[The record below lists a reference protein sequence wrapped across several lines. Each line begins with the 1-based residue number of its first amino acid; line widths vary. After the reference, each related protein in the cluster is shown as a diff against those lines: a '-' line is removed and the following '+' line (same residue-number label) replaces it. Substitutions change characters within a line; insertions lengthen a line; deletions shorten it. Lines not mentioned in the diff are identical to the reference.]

1 MKREASPLWIE
12 NLSAGYPRRPVIRNL
27 SLPCID
33 GGQVVAFVG
42 PNAAGKSTLLLAL
55 AGLLPANGAV
65 RFGDTDLLK
74 LSMLNRARIAA
85 FMPQSL
91 PQGVA
96 LTVVESVITAFKAS
110 AVADEALIGGSAAR
124 TAMLALDRLGIA
136 GLALE
141 GLDRLSGGQRQ
152 LVGLAQAL
160 VREPRLV
167 LLDEPTSAL
176 DLRHQISVM
185 AILRQLASEGRTVIV
200 VLHDLNLAA
209 RWADFVVVLDEGAV
223 VAAAAP
229 AAALT
234 ADIIARVYGVR
245 ARIDIGND
253 GRPGI
258 SIEGLLAP
266 DPSQMSA

>member
-1 MKREASPLWIE
+1 MTAANLVIE
-12 NLSAGYPRRPVIRNL
+12 KLSAGYPRRPVIREL
-27 SLPCID
+27 SLPQIE

-55 AGLLPANGAV
+55 AGLLPASGTV
-65 RFGDTDLLK
+65 RFGDIDLLK
-74 LSMLNRARIAA
+74 LATAHRARIVTY
-85 FMPQSL
+85 MPQSL

-96 LTVVESVITAFKAS
+96 LTVVESVIAAFKAS
-110 AVADEALIGGSAAR
+110 AVADERLVAGSSAR
-124 TAMLALDRLGIA
+124 KAIAALDRIGIA
-136 GLALE
+136 ELALE

-160 VREPRLV
+160 VREPRLL

-185 AILRQLASEGRTVIV
+185 ATLRQLASEGRTVIV

-209 RWADFVVVLDEGAV
+209 RWADFVVVLNNGRIS
-223 VAAAAP
+223 AAAAP
-229 AAALT
+229 ATALT
-234 ADIIARVYGVR
+234 RDVIADVYGVE
-245 ARIDIGND
+245 ARVEIDPN

-258 SIEGLLAP
+258 FIEGALA
-266 DPSQMSA
+266 SARSSSLSA

>member
-1 MKREASPLWIE
+1 MIEAANLTIE
-12 NLSAGYPRRPVIRNL
+12 KISAGYPRRPVIREL
-27 SLPCID
+27 SLPQIG

-55 AGLLPANGAV
+55 AGLLPATGIV
-65 RFGDTDLLK
+65 GFGGVDLLK
-74 LSMLNRARIAA
+74 LTTADRARITTY
-85 FMPQSL
+85 MPQSL

-96 LTVVESVITAFKAS
+96 LTVVESVIAAFKGS
-110 AVADEALIGGSAAR
+110 AVANEHMFAGAAPR
-124 TAMLALDRLGIA
+124 KAVAALDRLGIA

-160 VREPRLV
+160 VREPRLL

-185 AILRQLASEGRTVIV
+185 TTLRHLASEGRTVIV

-209 RWADFVVVLDEGAV
+209 RWADFVVVLNNGR
-223 VAAAAP
+223 VAAADAP
-229 AAALT
+229 AASLT
-234 ADIIARVYGVR
+234 RDVIANVYGVE
-245 ARIDIGND
+245 ARVETDAK

-258 SIEGLLAP
+258 FIEGALA
-266 DPSQMSA
+266 SAPTSVSA

>member
-1 MKREASPLWIE
+1 MIEAADLAIG
-12 NLSAGYPRRPVIRNL
+12 NMSAGYHRRPVIREL
-27 SLPCID
+27 TLPRIR

-55 AGLLPANGAV
+55 AGLLPASGTAS
-65 RFGDTDLLK
+65 FGGVDLLK
-74 LSMLNRARIAA
+74 LTPAARAKITTY
-85 FMPQSL
+85 MPQSL

-96 LTVVESVITAFKAS
+96 LTVVESVIAAFKAS
-110 AVADEALIGGSAAR
+110 AVADGHLASGTVPRKAVA
-124 TAMLALDRLGIA
+124 ALDRLGIA

-160 VREPRLV
+160 VREPRLL

-185 AILRQLASEGRTVIV
+185 TTLRQLASEGRTIIV

-209 RWADFVVVLDEGAV
+209 RWADFVVVLNNGA
-223 VAAAAP
+223 VAAADVP

-234 ADIIARVYGVR
+234 RDVIADVYAVEARVER
-245 ARIDIGND
+245 DAR

-258 SIEGLLAP
+258 FIEGALA
-266 DPSQMSA
+266 SAASASLSA